1 MQFFTTAQ
9 LLKTFPV
16 SKLTTMSIIVQRA
29 NFLSIGTED
38 TEGMDFDRLVDL
50 KSAYQIL
57 TIAFRQHIRIKL

>member
-1 MQFFTTAQ
+1 
-9 LLKTFPV
+9 
-16 SKLTTMSIIVQRA
+16 MSIIVQRA